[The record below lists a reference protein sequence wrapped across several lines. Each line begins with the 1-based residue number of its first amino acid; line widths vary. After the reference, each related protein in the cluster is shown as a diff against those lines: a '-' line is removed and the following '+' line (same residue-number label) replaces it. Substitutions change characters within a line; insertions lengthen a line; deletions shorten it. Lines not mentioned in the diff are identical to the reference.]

1 MFMGCLWV
9 LSLITASCFRNP
21 PWRAHFIELC
31 NQRNIPLI
39 FYKIFL
45 VSWSDRHRKPV
56 GSPRTA
62 PNWLRLWHAH
72 KFPKLPSL
80 LEEVS
85 APAITACVEGLMT
98 EISLD
103 VAECTNIRHGRE
115 QAANVPCPNHS
126 WIQTKKGLEVNK
138 VKGVNVLYFV
148 ILVVRHWGGG
158 VEEANFRKIH

>member
-21 PWRAHFIELC
+21 PWRPISLDYAINAIFLSS
-31 NQRNIPLI
+31 

-98 EISLD
+98 RD
-103 VAECTNIRHGRE
+103 FFGCGRMHKYPSWE
-115 QAANVPCPNHS
+115 GTSSQRPCPNHS
-126 WIQTKKGLEVNK
+126 WIQTKERPRSKKIKGGKCFIFL
-138 VKGVNVLYFV
+138 LF
-148 ILVVRHWGGG
+148 
-158 VEEANFRKIH
+158 